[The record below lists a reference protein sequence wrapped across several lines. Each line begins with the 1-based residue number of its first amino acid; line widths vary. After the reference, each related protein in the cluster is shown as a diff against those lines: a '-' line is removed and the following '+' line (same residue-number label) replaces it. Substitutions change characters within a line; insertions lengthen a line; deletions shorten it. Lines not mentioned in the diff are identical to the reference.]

1 MSSDDGGGGKHYVV
15 LVLGDVG
22 RSPRMQYHTVSLAAL
37 PGSRVSLV
45 GYTGEDCV
53 ADVEQ
58 NPRITKHL
66 ISPLKRRP
74 WMPFLI
80 FGPLK
85 VLAQIFQMLWVLCV
99 KLPAPTALLVQ
110 NPPAIPALMVVWLVR
125 FAPPPSAARRRQ
137 PTAPVNPRHEPQG
150 IAGRGPLTG
159 SISPSLCQI
168 LARRDGSSR
177 LAQPGVHGARREQ
190 PRDGAPGGRPRPACA
205 SSPGPHLC
213 THCVASGCPSAA
225 VRRAYGRLAGGAGL
239 EWAFGSRLDA
249 HLWCGHTLQ
258 TLATTGAH
266 LASLLT
272 DVPCLRFM
280 PTQRDED
287 VPGLA
292 RGGVGG

>member
-205 SSPGPHLC
+205 SSPRPPSMHPLRCQRLPERGCAESLRSAGRRRRVGVGLRLAAGRTSLVRSHPPNLGHHRSAPGLPLD
-213 THCVASGCPSAA
+213 GCPVFAVYANAA
-225 VRRAYGRLAGGAGL
+225 
-239 EWAFGSRLDA
+239 
-249 HLWCGHTLQ
+249 
-258 TLATTGAH
+258 
-266 LASLLT
+266 
-272 DVPCLRFM
+272 
-280 PTQRDED
+280 
-287 VPGLA
+287 
-292 RGGVGG
+292 